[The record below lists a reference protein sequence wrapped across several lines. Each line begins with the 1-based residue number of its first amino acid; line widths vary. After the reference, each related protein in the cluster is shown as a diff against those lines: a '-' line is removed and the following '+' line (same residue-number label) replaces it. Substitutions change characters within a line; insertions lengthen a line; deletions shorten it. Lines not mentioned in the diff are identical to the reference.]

1 MKKNKIAAIIIAAGY
16 SSRMDGFKPLLKF
29 GNDTAV
35 ERVVSAYQ
43 AAGVDQIILVM
54 GYQAEKIIPYF
65 KNTSVQG
72 IINENFE
79 QGMYTSIVKGLTLL
93 EDSIDAFFIHPVDIP
108 LVKERTIRRLM
119 ASLEDLDKGIIY
131 PAFRGERGH
140 PPLIRRRYQKIIQD
154 NDQDGGLK
162 RLLDIYRDDAADLA
176 FEDEAILLDM
186 DTPDDYQALQRY
198 DSQTALNL
206 KECAALLDI
215 YQVPENIRKHSE
227 KVLEVSLFLLSKL
240 KEKGVT
246 LDQES
251 VQAAALLH
259 DIQRREKHHPQKGES
274 LLKELGYQ
282 KTGNIISTHMDI
294 IVAEKGG
301 ITENELLYLAD
312 KLVADDQVICLE
324 KREQQTVMKHQDN
337 PAVLEK
343 IAKRFENARLI
354 LRKIEA
360 ITGEG
365 LPDGKTDLF
374 N

>member
-1 MKKNKIAAIIIAAGY
+1 M
-16 SSRMDGFKPLLKF
+16 
-29 GNDTAV
+29 
-35 ERVVSAYQ
+35 
-43 AAGVDQIILVM
+43 
-54 GYQAEKIIPYF
+54 
-65 KNTSVQG
+65 
-72 IINENFE
+72 
-79 QGMYTSIVKGLTLL
+79 
-93 EDSIDAFFIHPVDIP
+93 
-108 LVKERTIRRLM
+108 
-119 ASLEDLDKGIIY
+119 
-131 PAFRGERGH
+131 
-140 PPLIRRRYQKIIQD
+140 
-154 NDQDGGLK
+154 
-162 RLLDIYRDDAADLA
+162 
-176 FEDEAILLDM
+176 
-186 DTPDDYQALQRY
+186 
-198 DSQTALNL
+198 
-206 KECAALLDI
+206 
-215 YQVPENIRKHSE
+215 
-227 KVLEVSLFLLSKL
+227 LEVSLFLLSRL

-259 DIQRREKHHPQKGES
+259 DIRRREKHHPQKGES

>member
-1 MKKNKIAAIIIAAGY
+1 
-16 SSRMDGFKPLLKF
+16 
-29 GNDTAV
+29 
-35 ERVVSAYQ
+35 
-43 AAGVDQIILVM
+43 M

-65 KNTSVQG
+65 KNTAVQG
-72 IINENFE
+72 IINENFD
-79 QGMYTSIVKGLTLL
+79 QGMYTSIVKGLSLL

-108 LVKERTIRRLM
+108 LVKERTIRQLM
-119 ASLEDLDKGIIY
+119 AYLEEIDKGIIY
-131 PAFRGERGH
+131 PTFLGKRGH
-140 PPLIRRRYQKIIQD
+140 PPLIHRRYQKIIRD

-162 RLLDIYRDDAADLA
+162 RLLDTYRDDAADLA
-176 FEDEAILLDM
+176 LADESVLMDM

-198 DSQTALNL
+198 DSQTTLNL

-215 YQVPENIRKHSE
+215 YQVPENIRRHSE
-227 KVLEVSLFLLSKL
+227 KVLEVSLFLLRQL

-259 DIQRREKHHPQKGES
+259 DIMRREKHHPQKGES

-294 IVAEKGG
+294 IVDEKDS

-324 KREQQTVMKHQDN
+324 KREQQTLEKHQDN
-337 PAVLEK
+337 PVALEK
-343 IAKRFENARLI
+343 IARRFENARLI

-360 ITGEG
+360 ITGKG
-365 LPDGKTDLF
+365 LLDGKTDLF